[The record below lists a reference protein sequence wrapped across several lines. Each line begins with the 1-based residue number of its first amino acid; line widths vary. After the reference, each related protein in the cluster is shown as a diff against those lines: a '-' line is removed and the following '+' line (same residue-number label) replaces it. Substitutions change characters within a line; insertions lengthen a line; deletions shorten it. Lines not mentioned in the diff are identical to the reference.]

1 MEIDPQKH
9 DRSMYRTMTGT
20 VVPRPIGWISSIA
33 EDGTD
38 NLAPYSFFNVV
49 SVAPPIVMFA
59 AGNRSHKPDGMSD
72 TTRNARATGEFVV
85 NLATRPFAEAMSE
98 SSASLP
104 PDRSEFDHAGLERA
118 ASTRIDPPR
127 VAGVDAAFECEL
139 HEAQSVG
146 SHTVVMGEVVYV
158 HLDDGVLTD
167 DGKVDVREVDAV
179 GRLAGNYY
187 DAVES
192 RFRMER
198 PD

>member
-1 MEIDPQKH
+1 MEIDPQTH

-20 VVPRPIGWISSIA
+20 VVPRPIGWISSTG

-49 SVAPPIVMFA
+49 SVSPPIVMFA
-59 AGNRSHKPDGMSD
+59 AGDRPDSPDEMSD

-85 NLATRPFAEAMSE
+85 NLVTRPLAEAMNE

-118 ASTRIDPPR
+118 PSTRVDPPR
-127 VAGVDAAFECEL
+127 VDGADVSFECEL

-146 SHTVVMGEVVYV
+146 SHTVVMGEVVYI
-158 HLDDGVLTD
+158 HLDEEILTD
-167 DGKVDVREVDAV
+167 DGKVDVREFDAV
-179 GRLAGNYY
+179 GRLAGSYY

-198 PD
+198 PG